1 MARIPIIRTIGKKTM
16 KVILF
21 AVSASILGL
30 YVAGVAVSATEP
42 AKTSPGSTAAVHQAA
57 APATATSEPAD
68 LPESSVEIFRIAPG
82 QHEAFLKLLADT
94 EAAKSQVGMQP
105 DQLYIHQ
112 DGASWDFVL
121 IKAKGQ
127 DPAKWKQVSDIL
139 HAKGHPSGPDYFF
152 MIRKMIAEHT
162 DTSAIGPTTATA
174 YLATRKT
181 K

>member
-1 MARIPIIRTIGKKTM
+1 MRTIL
-16 KVILF
+16 I

-30 YVAGVAVSATEP
+30 YVTGAAVSATEP
-42 AKTSPGSTAAVHQAA
+42 AHQAP
-57 APATATSEPAD
+57 APATHAAEPAD

-94 EAAKSQVGMQP
+94 EAAKAQVGMQP

-127 DPAKWKQVSDIL
+127 DPAKWKQVADIL

>member
-1 MARIPIIRTIGKKTM
+1 MRTLLIAATALTLAQWVTGAT
-16 KVILF
+16 
-21 AVSASILGL
+21 
-30 YVAGVAVSATEP
+30 VSATEP
-42 AKTSPGSTAAVHQAA
+42 AKNTPASSAATHPSA
-57 APATATSEPAD
+57 APAATPAAEPEN
-68 LPESSVEIFRIAPG
+68 LPESSVEIFRITPG

-94 EAAKSQVGMQP
+94 EAAKVQVGMQP
-105 DQLYIHQ
+105 DQLYIHE

-127 DPAKWKQVSDIL
+127 DPAKWKQVAAIL
-139 HAKGHPSGPDYFF
+139 HAQGHPSGPDYFF

-162 DTSAIGPTTATA
+162 DTTAIGPTTATA

>member
-1 MARIPIIRTIGKKTM
+1 MARIPIIHTIGKKTM
-16 KVILF
+16 RNILI
-21 AVSASILGL
+21 AA
-30 YVAGVAVSATEP
+30 AVAVTLGQWVTGATVQATEP
-42 AKTSPGSTAAVHQAA
+42 AKSGHSAAAHPAA
-57 APATATSEPAD
+57 APAAQPED
-68 LPESSVEIFRIAPG
+68 LPESAGEIFRIAPG
-82 QHEAFLKLLADT
+82 QHEAFLKLIADT
-94 EAAKSQVGMQP
+94 EAAKVQVGMQP
-105 DQLYIHQ
+105 DQLYIHE
-112 DGASWDFVL
+112 DGASWDFIL

-162 DTSAIGPTTATA
+162 DTTAIGPTTATA

>member
-1 MARIPIIRTIGKKTM
+1 MARLPIIRTIGKKTM

-30 YVAGVAVSATEP
+30 YVAGAAVSATEP
-42 AKTSPGSTAAVHQAA
+42 TKT
-57 APATATSEPAD
+57 APATTAAEAAD

-94 EAAKSQVGMQP
+94 EAAKVQVGMQP

-127 DPAKWKQVSDIL
+127 DPAKWKQVADIL